1 MAIPPVALNA
11 LNFTGVASTHKADS
25 PEKIK
30 DAASQFEAL
39 MIGQILKAA
48 HGDSDEGAFG
58 GDADPASAS
67 AMDFANDYFAR
78 AMAAK
83 GGLGLTNM
91 IVAGLQ
97 KQATPAPDASPDK
110 QATPVVK
117 Q

>member
-1 MAIPPVALNA
+1 
-11 LNFTGVASTHKADS
+11 
-25 PEKIK
+25 
-30 DAASQFEAL
+30 

-97 KQATPAPDASPDK
+97 KQATPAPSHRRQARPECHAAYALQPREVTGTAS
-110 QATPVVK
+110 
-117 Q
+117 